1 MKGKK
6 KGERL
11 SMLMASDNMQF
22 TVQASALMGMC
33 YIYVRAMKFKELFL
47 SQLKE
52 LKGKL
57 TAKEFASIFQHDTP
71 PAFGPLMG

>member
-22 TVQASALMGMC
+22 TVQASALMSMR

-52 LKGKL
+52 LIGKL
-57 TAKEFASIFQHDTP
+57 TAKGFA
-71 PAFGPLMG
+71 